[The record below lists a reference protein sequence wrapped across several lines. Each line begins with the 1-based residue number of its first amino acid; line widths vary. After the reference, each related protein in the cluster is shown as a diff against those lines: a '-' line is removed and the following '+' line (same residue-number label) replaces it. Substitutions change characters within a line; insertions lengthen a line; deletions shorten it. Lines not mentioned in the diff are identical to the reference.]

1 MFKRIVEI
9 WLSKF
14 FALSLTCVFLFRFV
28 LSFISCC
35 SIFKDHRLLAACSCD
50 LFIISHFLAF
60 VKGFCKS
67 FLSFFLKF
75 FCFAVPWLR
84 LAATFILYH
93 IFKRLSRGFEKVFWI
108 FFQSRLA
115 RCRSWRDLYIISYF
129 IAFVKR
135 FCKSFSKVFCRPY
148 DLLSRSSLV
157 DSSYIIAHSFRFV
170 NSFFNF
176 SFTLCI

>member
-1 MFKRIVEI
+1 M
-9 WLSKF
+9 
-14 FALSLTCVFLFRFV
+14 SLTCVFLFRFV

-67 FLSFFLKF
+67 FLSFFLNS
-75 FCFAVPWLR
+75 FASPFLGFAWLR
-84 LAATFILYH
+84 PLYYITFSSVCQVVLRS
-93 IFKRLSRGFEKVFWI
+93 FLNL
-108 FFQSRLA
+108 FQSRLA

-135 FCKSFSKVFCRPY
+135 FCKSFFESFSISFRFH
-148 DLLSRSSLV
+148 SLV

-176 SFTLCI
+176 SFTLYI